1 MKQNYA
7 IFVLYPQ
14 LDREQA
20 LADIKSGEVKILIAT
35 DVASRGIDI
44 EDISHVINY
53 DFPRNIEEY
62 VHRVGR
68 TGRAGKLG
76 VSISYVTREN
86 WGSASELIV
95 ILEEAGQA
103 VPDQLREMKQRF
115 EAMKERKDREKGSF
129 GGGGR
134 NGGGGYGSGRG
145 GGGYGGGG
153 GGGYGGGGGGGGYGG
168 GGGGGGYG
176 GGGGGRRY

>member
-1 MKQNYA
+1 M
-7 IFVLYPQ
+7 FYPQ

-76 VSISYVTREN
+76 VSISFVTREN
-86 WGSASELIV
+86 WGSASELIE
-95 ILEEAGQA
+95 ILEEADQP

-115 EAMKERKDREKGSF
+115 EVMKERKDREKGSF
-129 GGGGR
+129 GGGGGNR
-134 NGGGGYGSGRG
+134 
-145 GGGYGGGG
+145 GYGGGG
-153 GGGYGGGGGGGGYGG
+153 GGGRGGGGGYGGGGGGGGGYGG
-168 GGGGGGYG
+168 GGGGG
-176 GGGGGRRY
+176 RRY